1 MANIVPDSFKAE
13 LLCGSHNFE
22 YGVSAQVFKLALYTS
37 IASYSTASTS
47 YISGTGNGEVS
58 SSGTNYTTGGNTL
71 SLDTTSGTVIGSN
84 TAIVDFANLT
94 FSNVTLTSVG
104 AAIYNT
110 STTPSDMLI
119 LVLDFGGSKTAT
131 SGDFTIQFPSNTAT
145 DAIIRLGDPA

>member
-22 YGVSAQVFKLALYTS
+22 YGVSSQVFKVALYVTTLGPPYTTS
-37 IASYSTASTS
+37 STVYSST
-47 YISGTGNGEVS
+47 NEVS
-58 SSGTNYTTGGNTL
+58 SSGTNYSTGGNIV

-84 TAIVDFANLT
+84 TAIVDFVNLT
-94 FSNVTLTSVG
+94 FSDVTLTSLG

-110 STTPSDMLI
+110 STTPANMLI
-119 LVLDFGGSKTAT
+119 LVLDFGGDKTAT
-131 SGDFTIQFPSNTAT
+131 SGDFTIQWPANTAA